1 MPSRCLVCV
10 WITPGKGRSKWDQPD
25 SVPGSRIERNGAT
38 EALGAIRRNAGGAG
52 RGLTRPGRM
61 DRVSFLR
68 DSQTRCQESNGIVAD
83 IEPPGKTMKTGA
95 STLGL
100 LALLSA
106 FSSTIR
112 AVPITYTFE
121 GVVDQGKADFT
132 GSLVDISGR
141 NYVVSITGDTS
152 YSDTD
157 ANLDG
162 GRFQDFISQGGTT
175 VIWIAGLGNVSFGNP
190 DFLAKQ
196 DDGVTAVIGAT
207 FGGGLVGVINI
218 GVPVGMFGDPNA
230 MVPFGPLGIISGSI
244 GIGESIP
251 VQNDAPTED
260 VWFRDLDPITVSA
273 SVRAVSETGSTFS
286 FAIIAALLGG
296 LAGFFRKR
304 NRAFA
309 GR

>member
-1 MPSRCLVCV
+1 
-10 WITPGKGRSKWDQPD
+10 
-25 SVPGSRIERNGAT
+25 
-38 EALGAIRRNAGGAG
+38 
-52 RGLTRPGRM
+52 
-61 DRVSFLR
+61 
-68 DSQTRCQESNGIVAD
+68 
-83 IEPPGKTMKTGA
+83 MKTGA
-95 STLGL
+95 ALGL

-106 FSSTIR
+106 FSPATR
-112 AVPITYTFE
+112 AIPITYTFQ

-152 YSDTD
+152 YID
-157 ANLDG
+157 ADADLDE

-251 VQNDAPTED
+251 VQNDAPTEG
-260 VWFRDLDPITVSA
+260 VWFRDLNPLTVSA
-273 SVRAVSETGSTFS
+273 SVGTVSESGSTFS
-286 FAIIAALLGG
+286 FAIVAALFGS
-296 LAGFFRKR
+296 LASFLRKR
-304 NRAFA
+304 KRAFA
-309 GR
+309 GSWSP

>member
-1 MPSRCLVCV
+1 
-10 WITPGKGRSKWDQPD
+10 
-25 SVPGSRIERNGAT
+25 
-38 EALGAIRRNAGGAG
+38 
-52 RGLTRPGRM
+52 
-61 DRVSFLR
+61 
-68 DSQTRCQESNGIVAD
+68 
-83 IEPPGKTMKTGA
+83 MKTGA
-95 STLGL
+95 TTLGL

-106 FSSTIR
+106 FSPTTR
-112 AVPITYTFE
+112 AVPITHTFE

-141 NYVVSITGDTS
+141 NYLVSITGDTS

-157 ANLDG
+157 ADLDD

-207 FGGGLVGVINI
+207 FAGGLVGVINI

-230 MVPFGPLGIISGSI
+230 MVPFDPLGIISGSI

-251 VQNDAPTED
+251 VQDDAPTEG

-273 SVRAVSETGSTFS
+273 SVRAVSESGSTFG
-286 FAIIAALLGG
+286 FAIIAALFGG
-296 LAGFFRKR
+296 LASFFRKR

-309 GR
+309 GS